1 MLQGISQG
9 DPLGSA
15 AYAKDNPGLEPPI
28 DTLNIRLIRVAPF
41 DLLARKPD
49 TECFAASIHDI
60 EKALISKRVQVLAA
74 SMRDIEKA
82 LAPKKII
89 DPAKLLP
96 KEYYDFLD
104 VFSQE
109 AADTLPPHRSS
120 DHKIKFVQGKEPTY
134 GPLYGI
140 SQDELRVLK
149 KFLDENL
156 AKGFIRPSNSP
167 YTSLILFARKPNG
180 GLRLY
185 VDYRALNAITVK
197 NRYPLPLV

>member
-60 EKALISKRVQVLAA
+60 EKALILKRVQVLAA
-74 SMRDIEKA
+74 SIRDIEKA

-96 KEYYDFLD
+96 KEYHDFLD

-120 DHKIKFVQGKEPTY
+120 DYKIKFVQGKEPTY

-140 SQDELRVLK
+140 S
-149 KFLDENL
+149 
-156 AKGFIRPSNSP
+156 
-167 YTSLILFARKPNG
+167 
-180 GLRLY
+180 
-185 VDYRALNAITVK
+185 
-197 NRYPLPLV
+197 